1 MSYSLA
7 LSGGGGGS
15 SEEGVV
21 RKLAAGQMVTVRLQ
35 PHGLNTSN
43 QGPVFAELDRAM
55 ASLDIFRGADYRGWG
70 GGERTPDSAGMVV
83 YIAPM
88 KTSQYTAKQVA
99 DLANG
104 AVKRVEQALGVK
116 RLSLVTI
123 KHPRATG
130 DIVQSAPPPAP
141 DGGGLPVPETPAPSG
156 GGSSSEESSEEPN
169 FFTRK
174 IGPVPVWAI
183 GAGVVVLG
191 GGLVLLATMR
201 KKPAA

>member
-7 LSGGGGGS
+7 LSGGGGS

-55 ASLDIFRGADYRGWG
+55 ANLGIFRGADYRGWG
-70 GGERTPDSAGMVV
+70 GGTRTPDSAGMVV
-83 YIAPM
+83 YMAPM

-104 AVKRVEQALGVK
+104 AVKRIEQALGVK

-130 DIVQSAPPPAP
+130 DIVESAPPPAP